1 VLIIGASGGVG
12 SFAVQLAAALGAD
25 VTGVCSTEK
34 LELVRSLG
42 ANHVIDY
49 TKSDFADGAR
59 QYDLIIDIAGNSPL
73 SRLRRALTTTGTA
86 VIVGG
91 ESKGNLTGGI
101 DRQLRAMILTPFV
114 GQRLTGLASKERASD
129 LEVLANHIAAGT
141 VTPSIDRSYPLD
153 QVPDAMRNLE
163 AGRVKGKTAIIII

>member
-1 VLIIGASGGVG
+1 M
-12 SFAVQLAAALGAD
+12 
-25 VTGVCSTEK
+25 
-34 LELVRSLG
+34 
-42 ANHVIDY
+42 
-49 TKSDFADGAR
+49 
-59 QYDLIIDIAGNSPL
+59 
-73 SRLRRALTTTGTA
+73 
-86 VIVGG
+86 IVGG